1 MGEAIDMIFE
11 GELTPVRGVSGTRGA
26 VARPDGDH
34 HQGFNEAFDDAI
46 EKYATMR
53 GPTRGEKLSVTLSVI
68 VSVEN
73 PGRIEGYVVD
83 LG

>member
-1 MGEAIDMIFE
+1 MSEDTNRILE
-11 GELTPVRGVSGTRGA
+11 GALQPVRGVSGKPGS
-26 VARPDGDH
+26 VRPDKDH
-34 HQGFNEAFDDAI
+34 HQGFNEAFEDAVRR
-46 EKYATMR
+46 YAEMHP
-53 GPTRGEKLSVTLSVI
+53 PTHGEKLSVTLSVI

>member
-1 MGEAIDMIFE
+1 MSDDTDMTFR
-11 GELTPVRGVSGTRGA
+11 GELNPVRGVSGEAGSFRS
-26 VARPDGDH
+26 DHDH
-34 HQGFNEAFDDAI
+34 HQGFNEAFDKAVQ
-46 EKYATMR
+46 KYADMR
-53 GPTRGEKLSVTLSVI
+53 GPTDGQKLSVTLSVI

>member
-1 MGEAIDMIFE
+1 MSEDTDRVLR
-11 GELTPVRGVSGTRGA
+11 GELQPVRGVSGER
-26 VARPDGDH
+26 RPELDH
-34 HQGFNEAFDDAI
+34 HQGFNQAFEDAI
-46 EKYATMR
+46 DRYAKMH
-53 GPTRGEKLSVTLSVI
+53 GPTSGEKLSVTLSVI